1 MVVPAYPIGA
11 ETVKSSGESL
21 MLTGRGMAGS
31 RVVGIGVRRVGTGVG
46 TAVGRVVRVVVGT
59 GAGVGA
65 GWTVWVHPAARS
77 RTVIKKG
84 RITGNDIFISPTCT
98 WQVIKISGSCFSP
111 WMVLC
116 RTLFV
121 SACQ

>member
-21 MLTGRGMAGS
+21 MLSGRGMAGA

-46 TAVGRVVRVVVGT
+46 TAVGGVVGMLVGS

-65 GWTVWVHPAARS
+65 GGRS
-77 RTVIKKG
+77 GTPGCQKQD
-84 RITGNDIFISPTCT
+84 GN
-98 WQVIKISGSCFSP
+98 
-111 WMVLC
+111 
-116 RTLFV
+116 
-121 SACQ
+121 